1 MDISSLL
8 QVEPSGFIAL
18 QNGRHTHSSG
28 QLTPKQSEMIK
39 KKKKKK
45 ALQVREKCVTLIFAK
60 SLSKHHVHVHS
71 IAVFLNSIP
80 LQPSKMTGY
89 YH

>member
-1 MDISSLL
+1 MDISSVL
-8 QVEPSGFIAL
+8 QVEPSGFIAFKK
-18 QNGRHTHSSG
+18 GRHTHSSG
-28 QLTPKQSEMIK
+28 QLTPKQSEMI
-39 KKKKKK
+39 KKKKK